1 MIELP
6 WSIDH
11 GFYRVSYVA
20 IRMLEAAWY
29 IIGQSEAKC
38 ILVMSVGDFMSCLA
52 WKIDKLVT
60 ILNFVDFIRYL
71 LFIVNT
77 DRRLAQIFKSAELEN
92 FHSQSC
98 VPNMLY
104 LKW

>member
-20 IRMLEAAWY
+20 IRVLEAAWY

-38 ILVMSVGDFMSCLA
+38 ILVMSVGDFMPYLTC
-52 WKIDKLVT
+52 KIDKLVT

-71 LFIVNT
+71 LFFINT
-77 DRRLAQIFKSAELEN
+77 DHRLA
-92 FHSQSC
+92 
-98 VPNMLY
+98 
-104 LKW
+104 